1 MKTVSISDCCSGKSA
16 VPIERV
22 RYLAP
27 ELALS
32 HANAF
37 YTPIKAVADYEK
49 AVAFKCA
56 MQRRGGSSLYGVK
69 VGGVRSPS
77 PVFQGLQAVGTSI
90 APGNTSTVRS
100 PVRSAVALV
109 RRHGPQRYCRLP

>member
-1 MKTVSISDCCSGKSA
+1 MKTVSISDCCSNKSA
-16 VPIERV
+16 VPIEKI

-37 YTPIKAVADYEK
+37 YTPISAVSDYK
-49 AVAFKCA
+49 KTIVFKCA
-56 MQRRGGSSLYGVK
+56 MQRRGGASLYDVK

-77 PVFQGLQAVGTSI
+77 PVLQGIQAIGTSI
-90 APGNTSTVRS
+90 APGNTSTIRS
-100 PVRSAVALV
+100 PVRSTIFSVS
-109 RRHGPQRYCRLP
+109 